1 MNTTTTPT
9 DDATPAPTITTKLA
23 RMSKDEKRTVAQ
35 QALAALSGL
44 VELGHD
50 TASIRR
56 IAQEE
61 AQKVKPTRLEIVHPL
76 GVRDLGERICHPLFD
91 AVARAVSVGVSP
103 LIIGA
108 AGSGKTTL
116 AHQVADALGLP
127 FYFSGAVNK
136 KHELL
141 GYTDAHGQIVRTAF
155 RDAFEGGGVFLFD
168 EVDAST
174 PAALLSVNSALA
186 NGFCDFPDKR
196 ITAHKNF
203 RFIASANTNG
213 GGATRDYCGR
223 NQLDGATLD
232 RFTIFVCDYD
242 PTLTERL
249 IRALD
254 LSPEHLTRSIEWAR
268 VVEDYRQAMTAEGL
282 RGVLSPRAALNGA
295 RLIVAGFNKGEML
308 DALILQ
314 KFASAEDRT
323 RLKNAAAALTKDR
336 QARESLER
344 SNAALVLAKIAEQEA
359 ADAAAA
365 TPPPPAP
372 ESIVVAVTAVA

>member
-1 MNTTTTPT
+1 MNPTPNTT
-9 DDATPAPTITTKLA
+9 DSAPAPSITPKLA
-23 RMSKDEKRTVAQ
+23 RMSKDEKRTIAA
-35 QALAALSGL
+35 QALQALSGL
-44 VELGHD
+44 VDLGHD
-50 TASIRR
+50 TATIRR

-61 AQKVKPTRLEIVHPL
+61 AAKIRPARLEIVHPL

-91 AVARAVSVGVSP
+91 PVCRAVSVGVAP

-116 AHQVADALGLP
+116 AHQVADALGLA
-127 FYFSGAVNK
+127 FHFSGAVNK

-141 GYTDAHGQIVRTAF
+141 GYTDAQGQIVRTAF
-155 RDAFEGGGVFLFD
+155 RDAFENGGVFLFD

-174 PAALLSVNSALA
+174 PAALLSVNAALS
-186 NGFCDFPDKR
+186 NGFCDFPDRR
-196 ITAHKNF
+196 ITAHADF

-232 RFTIFVCDYD
+232 RFTIFTCDYD
-242 PTLTERL
+242 PSLTERL
-249 IRALD
+249 INALD
-254 LSPEHLTRSIEWAR
+254 LAPENRARAIEFAR
-268 VVEDYRQAMTAEGL
+268 IVQDYREAMTAEGL

-295 RLIVAGFNKGEML
+295 RLIVAGFSKREMI

-323 RLKNAAAALTKDR
+323 RLNKAANALTNLRELQEEKEKAAHAAALAKMA
-336 QARESLER
+336 QEES
-344 SNAALVLAKIAEQEA
+344 AE
-359 ADAAAA
+359 A
-365 TPPPPAP
+365 TPPPAP
-372 ESIVVAVTAVA
+372 DSITPFTV